1 MASKRAVWSDRMQA
15 WRDSGESA
23 AGFCRSRGLRY
34 AQFVY
39 WQRVLRATPGL
50 QEEAASLVPV
60 VIQAQPSSVVAMRE
74 VDLPNGVRLRV
85 PAGLCVEET
94 IALVHGLCRC

>member
-23 AGFCRSRGLRY
+23 AGFCRLRGLRY

-39 WQRVLRATPGL
+39 WQRVLRATPGS
-50 QEEAASLVPV
+50 QEEAPSLVPV
-60 VIQAQPSSVVAMRE
+60 VIQAQSSSAMRE
-74 VDLPNGVRLRV
+74 VELPNGVRLRV

-94 IALVHGLCRC
+94 IALVRGLCRC